1 MRSQHK
7 SRKLRRR
14 SFTFRASKRNMTVSS
29 SHSVNIVAN
38 LGLVCLQ
45 TEILRKYLQQERPTK
60 NLKKHNA
67 ENVGFYKTKKE
78 IELEMGKHRR

>member
-1 MRSQHK
+1 M
-7 SRKLRRR
+7 
-14 SFTFRASKRNMTVSS
+14 
-29 SHSVNIVAN
+29 
-38 LGLVCLQ
+38 
-45 TEILRKYLQQERPTK
+45 K